1 MGTSSMNGDQFW
13 EITHIVFVNPLFNHS
28 SPIPNFHTPNI
39 ELEFVYLGFRS
50 HFTTLKL
57 LL

>member
-28 SPIPNFHTPNI
+28 SLPNFHTPNI